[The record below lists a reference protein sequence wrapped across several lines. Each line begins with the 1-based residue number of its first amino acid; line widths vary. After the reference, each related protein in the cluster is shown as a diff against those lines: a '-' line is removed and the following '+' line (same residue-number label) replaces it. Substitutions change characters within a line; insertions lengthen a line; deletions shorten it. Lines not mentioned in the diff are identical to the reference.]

1 MTRTL
6 QQMQLFDHIL
16 ALRKAYVDHM
26 NKSLIYFG
34 LSSAQW
40 LVLKIIVR
48 KQSTT
53 LVEIAKLRNI
63 EKPTATKI
71 IQFLIQNEFIES
83 KVGQDKRSRL
93 LTPTTKGHTTYEE
106 VMIMIETVQTNYL
119 KDVDSDTLLIIN
131 EALST
136 IKISEE

>member
-1 MTRTL
+1 MSRTS

-16 ALRKAYVDHM
+16 ALRKAYVNHM
-26 NKSLIYFG
+26 NKSLIHFG

-53 LVEIAKLRNI
+53 LVEIAKIRNI

-83 KVGQDKRSRL
+83 TVGQDKRSRL
-93 LTPTTKGHTTYEE
+93 LTPTHKGYTTYEE
-106 VMIMIETVQTNYL
+106 VMIMIESVQTNYL
-119 KDVDSDTLLIIN
+119 ENIDSDTLLTIN
-131 EALST
+131 EALS
-136 IKISEE
+136 IVKISKE